1 VIGIIRRD
9 RGASALI
16 YTTRSCGETRSLF
29 FCQNRS
35 EQNSLAV
42 LLLMAI
48 CPLLLTDLR
57 TPQARSIA
65 PRSRARGHVNN
76 IVQFLL

>member
-1 VIGIIRRD
+1 MIAIIRRD
-9 RGASALI
+9 RGASTLI

-42 LLLMAI
+42 LVSGKRSELIQRLERVVQI
-48 CPLLLTDLR
+48 EERTLR
-57 TPQARSIA
+57 HEVA
-65 PRSRARGHVNN
+65 
-76 IVQFLL
+76 